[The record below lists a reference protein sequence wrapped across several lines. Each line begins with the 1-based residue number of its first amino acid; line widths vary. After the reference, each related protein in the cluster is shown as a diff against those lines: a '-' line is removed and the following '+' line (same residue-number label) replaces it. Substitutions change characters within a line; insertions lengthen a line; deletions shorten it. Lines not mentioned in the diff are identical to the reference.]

1 MRVTLVI
8 HSLSSGGA
16 ERVLVLLARGL
27 ASRNHHVSVI
37 TMAGRGTDFYALP
50 GVVNRV
56 ALEVPGSR
64 GVLHAIWNN
73 IQRHVMLRRV
83 IRSLAP
89 DIVISFTPITNVRVL
104 LACRGLGLPVVVTEH
119 CDPTMIFI
127 SMVGGKLR
135 RWLYP
140 SAARLVSVS
149 GGVDQRFS
157 WMPDE
162 KRAVIYN
169 PLPDI
174 QEINP
179 DNESFVFG
187 GQSRKRVVAMGRLTP
202 QKGFDLLIDAF
213 ARIAPMHPEWDLY
226 ILGEG
231 EQRAELESDIHAR
244 KLNQRIFLVGN
255 IKEPF
260 STLRKADLF
269 VMSSRFEGFGNAL
282 AEAMACGLP
291 AISFDCPSGPGEII
305 SHGLDGILVPPGNAE
320 ALARAMADLM
330 SDEPKRQQ
338 FGKNALRVRERF
350 ACDGIVDSWD
360 RLIHSVTKA
369 RARE

>member
-1 MRVTLVI
+1 
-8 HSLSSGGA
+8 
-16 ERVLVLLARGL
+16 
-27 ASRNHHVSVI
+27 
-37 TMAGRGTDFYALP
+37 MAGRNADFYALP
-50 GVVNRV
+50 DAVNRV
-56 ALEVPGSR
+56 ALEVPSSK
-64 GVLHAIWNN
+64 GVLHAVWNN
-73 IQRHVMLRRV
+73 IQRQVMLRRV

-89 DIVISFTPITNVRVL
+89 DIVISFTSITNVRVL

-119 CDPTMIFI
+119 CDPSMVFI
-127 SMVGGKLR
+127 STVGDKLR

-140 SAARLVSVS
+140 SAACLVSVS
-149 GGVDQRFS
+149 SGVDRNFS
-157 WMPDE
+157 WMPE
-162 KRAVIYN
+162 ERRTVIYN
-169 PLPDI
+169 PLPNI
-174 QEINP
+174 QEKNL
-179 DNESFVFG
+179 DGESSVFDS
-187 GQSRKRVVAMGRLTP
+187 QNRKRVVAMGRLTP
-202 QKGFDLLIDAF
+202 QKGFDLLIHAF
-213 ARIAPMHPEWDLY
+213 ARISPIHPEWDLY

-244 KLNQRIFLVGN
+244 KLNERIFLVGN

-291 AISFDCPSGPGEII
+291 AISFDCPSGPSEII
-305 SHGLDGILVPPGNAE
+305 SHGLDGILVPPGNVE

-360 RLIHSVTKA
+360 RLIHSVT
-369 RARE
+369 